1 MPRSRYAWIA
11 TGLSCL
17 YIFFFAADIAA
28 LYRFSQ
34 GRNWFGWNT
43 TTVDGQ
49 RTVIWLPKNG
59 PASGILQPG
68 DRILAVN
75 DDSRSS
81 RIYPIEGLRGARPG
95 DHYSV
100 DILRNGLKQRY
111 ELTVSKMVDS
121 GWQFPSAAMLTV
133 SLAFFSLALFLA
145 VAKPEEQLA
154 RLASVAGFLVAF
166 HYLRLAVALPVVF
179 EDGPL
184 AVMLGFLAF
193 VYPWHYVMGY
203 RFSVCFPAR
212 GESPWP
218 LRVLQTVLPGWA
230 ILVWL
235 VALLPQLVPMLDT
248 EPRLAL
254 AGWLAGTPLPA
265 LRVSLSALTD
275 IIFPVAIPA
284 AVLWNYRSIQQ
295 PDLRLRTRWFAF
307 GIVAGLG
314 PNVAIS
320 LWRLRGP
327 VMPEVAAAANCF
339 TILIPVTLAYVI
351 VKHRLLGIRI
361 AIRRGVQYLLARQ
374 ALRFGTLLPA
384 SAVIIQIALN
394 PHVTVADL
402 VSKNRIFLGLLI
414 ISAICLRYR
423 KRILLAF
430 DRRFFR
436 ESYNSERILAE
447 LLGAIHGCRAFED
460 VARLVRARIEA
471 ALHPSVLFVSH
482 RPHAK
487 AGLIPDQTDA
497 SNISSTGEL
506 FRAVDSSP
514 GPMDAERFRLANHQ
528 LALVIPVRGHDGLLL
543 GALLLG
549 EKKSQQAYSSKDR
562 EFLGQIASHVGV
574 IYETLLLERE
584 SRRVLEEKVRAET
597 ANRLKSEILANVSH
611 EIRTP
616 MNGIIGMTELAL
628 GTSLTAEQREYLE
641 IAKHSADALLTLL
654 NDILDISKIEA
665 GRFELNPIPFSVR
678 QCVQDAVR
686 TLASR
691 AGEKGLLVRE
701 EVDARVPA
709 AIVGDP
715 ARLRQILLNLI
726 GNAIKFTERGAVI
739 IIARVASV
747 DEGEGSLTLQFS
759 VADTGIGIRPE
770 QQQVIFEAFRQA
782 DSSTA
787 RRYEGTGLGLAI
799 CSRLVLLMNGRIWV
813 VSEPDHGSNFY
824 FTARFGL
831 VGEVATD
838 KQSSTGISNLSRTT
852 SGLEILVAED
862 NNVNRFL
869 TVRLLEKRGHRVTAV
884 TSGPEAL
891 IQHAIHPF
899 DVILMDVQMPGM
911 DGFEVTAVI
920 RTREQETRR
929 RTPIIAITAH
939 AMAGDRERCLEAGM
953 DHYISKPI
961 QQAVLYRAL
970 NAVTATMTPP
980 A

>member
-1 MPRSRYAWIA
+1 M
-11 TGLSCL
+11 SCL
-17 YIFFFAADIAA
+17 YILFAAGDIYT
-28 LYRFSQ
+28 LYHFSQ

-43 TTVDGQ
+43 AVIGGQ
-49 RTVIWLPKNG
+49 RTITWLPANG
-59 PASGILQPG
+59 PASGKLQPG

-75 DDSRSS
+75 DDSRAA
-81 RIYPIEGLRGARPG
+81 RIYPLESLRGLQPG
-95 DHYSV
+95 DTYSV
-100 DILRNGLKQRY
+100 DILRNGLRQRY
-111 ELTVSKMVDS
+111 ELTVSKLVDVQ
-121 GWQFPSAAMLTV
+121 WQFPAAAMLTV

-145 VAKPEEQLA
+145 LAKPEEQLA
-154 RLASVAGFLVAF
+154 KLASVTGFLVAF
-166 HYLRLAVALPVVF
+166 HYLRLAVALPMVF
-179 EDGPL
+179 EDGHL
-184 AVMLGFLAF
+184 SVMLGFLAF

-212 GESPWP
+212 SESPWP
-218 LRVLQTVLPGWA
+218 LRVLQIVLPAWA
-230 ILVWL
+230 LLVWL
-235 VALLPQLVPMLDT
+235 VMLLPQLVPMLDT

-254 AGWLAGTPLPA
+254 ADWLAGTPLPA
-265 LRVSLSALTD
+265 LRNSLSVLTD

-284 AVLWNYRSIQQ
+284 AVLFNYRSIQQ

-314 PNVAIS
+314 PNVAVS
-320 LWRLRGP
+320 LWRLRGT
-327 VMPEVAAAANCF
+327 VTPELGAATNCF
-339 TILIPVTLAYVI
+339 TILIPITLAYVI
-351 VKHRLLGIRI
+351 VKHRLLGVRI
-361 AIRRGVQYLLARQ
+361 AIRRGLQHILARQ
-374 ALRFGTLLPA
+374 ALGIATLLPA
-384 SAVIIQIALN
+384 LALVIQIAIN
-394 PHVTVADL
+394 PNVTVADL
-402 VSKNRIFLGLLI
+402 ISKNRIFLCLLI
-414 ISAICLRYR
+414 ASALCLPYR

-430 DRRFFR
+430 DRHFFR
-436 ESYNSERILAE
+436 ASYDSERILAE
-447 LLGAIHGCRAFED
+447 LLGAIHGCRALDD

-471 ALHPSVLFVSH
+471 ALHPAVLFVSH
-482 RPHAK
+482 RPYGRG
-487 AGLIPDQTDA
+487 GLIPDQPDA
-497 SNISSTGEL
+497 AQANISSTAEL
-506 FRAVDSSP
+506 YRAVENSP
-514 GPMDAERFRLANHQ
+514 GPMDADQFRLANHA
-528 LALVIPVRGHDGLLL
+528 LALVVPVRGHNGALL

-549 EKKSQQAYSSKDR
+549 AKKSQEAYSAKDR
-562 EFLGQIASHVGV
+562 EFLGHIAGHVGV

-628 GTSLTAEQREYLE
+628 GTSLTTEQREYLE

-665 GRFELNPIPFSVR
+665 GRFELNPIPFSIR

-691 AGEKGLLVRE
+691 AGQKGLLVRE

-739 IIARVASV
+739 IIARVASTN
-747 DEGEGSLTLQFS
+747 EEEGSLMLQFS

-799 CSRLVLLMNGRIWV
+799 CSRLVQMMNGRIWV

-824 FTARFGL
+824 FTARFQL
-831 VGEVATD
+831 VGEAAGD
-838 KQSSTGISNLSRTT
+838 KQASTGISNISRTA
-852 SGLEILVAED
+852 SGLHILVAED

-891 IQHAIHPF
+891 IQHAIQPY

-920 RTREQETRR
+920 RAREQESQR

-961 QQAVLYRAL
+961 QPAALYKVL
-970 NAVTATMTPP
+970 NAVTAAMTPP

>member
-1 MPRSRYAWIA
+1 MPRSRYTWIA

-17 YIFFFAADIAA
+17 YIFFLAADIAV

-49 RTVIWLPKNG
+49 RTVTWLPKNG

-75 DDSRSS
+75 DDARSS

-100 DILRNGLKQRY
+100 DILRNGLKRRY
-111 ELTVSKMVDS
+111 ELTISKMVDS

-166 HYLRLAVALPVVF
+166 HYLRLAVALPMVF

-212 GESPWP
+212 SESPWP
-218 LRVLQTVLPGWA
+218 LRVLQAVLPAWA

-235 VALLPQLVPMLDT
+235 VGLLPQLVPMLDT

-314 PNVAIS
+314 PNVAMA
-320 LWRLRGP
+320 LWRLRGT
-327 VMPEVAAAANCF
+327 VTPELGAAANCF

-394 PHVTVADL
+394 PYVTVGDL
-402 VSKNRIFLGLLI
+402 VSKNRIFLSLLI
-414 ISAICLRYR
+414 ISAICLKYR

-482 RPHAK
+482 RPHGR
-487 AGLIPDQTDA
+487 AGLIPDQPDA

-506 FRAVDSSP
+506 FRAVDNSP
-514 GPMDAERFRLANHQ
+514 GPMGAERFRLANHQ

-691 AGEKGLLVRE
+691 AGQKGLLVRE

-739 IIARVASV
+739 IIARVASI

-831 VGEVATD
+831 IGEVATD

-891 IQHAIHPF
+891 IQHAIQPF

-961 QQAVLYRAL
+961 QQAALYRAL
-970 NAVTATMTPP
+970 NAVTAAMTPP

>member
-1 MPRSRYAWIA
+1 MPRSRYTWIA

-49 RTVIWLPKNG
+49 RTVTWLPKNG

-75 DDSRSS
+75 DDARSS

-100 DILRNGLKQRY
+100 DILRNGLKRRY
-111 ELTVSKMVDS
+111 ELTISKMVDS

-166 HYLRLAVALPVVF
+166 HYLRLAVALPMVF

-212 GESPWP
+212 SESPWP
-218 LRVLQTVLPGWA
+218 LRVLQAVLPAWA

-235 VALLPQLVPMLDT
+235 VGLLPQLVPMLDT

-314 PNVAIS
+314 PNVAMA
-320 LWRLRGP
+320 LWRLRGT
-327 VMPEVAAAANCF
+327 VTPELGAAANCF

-394 PHVTVADL
+394 PYVTVGDL
-402 VSKNRIFLGLLI
+402 VSKNRIFLSLLI
-414 ISAICLRYR
+414 ISAICLKYR

-482 RPHAK
+482 RPHGR
-487 AGLIPDQTDA
+487 AGLIPDQPDA

-506 FRAVDSSP
+506 FRAVDNSP
-514 GPMDAERFRLANHQ
+514 GPMGAERFRLANHQ

-691 AGEKGLLVRE
+691 AGQKGLLVRE

-739 IIARVASV
+739 IIARVASI

-831 VGEVATD
+831 IGEVATD

-891 IQHAIHPF
+891 IQHAIQPF

-961 QQAVLYRAL
+961 QQAALYRAL
-970 NAVTATMTPP
+970 NAVTAAMTPP